1 MHSQRRTTGCP
12 TCSPFLPALAGDY
25 SLSNKLTYNFIDTW
39 KKSNSGAVVVRELIK
54 TTLPFVDVPWMG
66 GAYTPAEQHSPEMK
80 KAIAISDELIAELK
94 AADHIVIAT
103 PMYNFAVPAILKAWI
118 DHIVRINV
126 TFTPQYEGLL
136 KNKKATVIVASGG
149 EYTPGSGREAYNAET
164 PYLKSLLGFLGI
176 TDVEFILAGGVS
188 AMATGAVTL
197 EDLVNK
203 YTPAVEA
210 AAK

>member
-1 MHSQRRTTGCP
+1 MPSLLAVLA
-12 TCSPFLPALAGDY
+12 SPRGDY
-25 SLSNKLTYNFIDTW
+25 SLSNKLAYTFIDTW

-54 TTLPFVDVPWMG
+54 TTLPFVDVPWMS
-66 GAYTPAEQHSPEMK
+66 GAYTPVEQHSPEMK
-80 KAIAISDELIAELK
+80 QALAISDELIAELK

-164 PYLKSLLGFLGI
+164 PYLKSLLGFIGI
-176 TDVEFILAGGVS
+176 TDVEFIMAGGVS
-188 AMATGAVTL
+188 AMATGSVTL
-197 EDLVNK
+197 DDLVNK
-203 YTPAVEA
+203 YTPQVEA
-210 AAK
+210 AAQ